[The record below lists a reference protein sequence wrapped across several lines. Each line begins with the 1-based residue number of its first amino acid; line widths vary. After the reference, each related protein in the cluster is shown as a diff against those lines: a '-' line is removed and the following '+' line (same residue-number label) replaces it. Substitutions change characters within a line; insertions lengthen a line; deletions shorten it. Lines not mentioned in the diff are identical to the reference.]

1 MKQYSVYTKLDGHIG
16 KFSGGEL
23 DVTKAYVDEQLETK
37 ANTINTIT
45 KSYDD

>member
-16 KFSGGEL
+16 KFSGGS

-37 ANTINTIT
+37 ENKTELAEYAKTA
-45 KSYDD
+45 